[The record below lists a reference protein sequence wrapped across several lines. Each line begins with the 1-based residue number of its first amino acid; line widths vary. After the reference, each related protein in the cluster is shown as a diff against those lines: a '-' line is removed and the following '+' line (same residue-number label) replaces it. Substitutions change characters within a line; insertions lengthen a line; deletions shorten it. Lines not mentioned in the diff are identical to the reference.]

1 MYLVTSDESAERRFF
16 KMPFVVLVPMGRK
29 SSIILIVIGR
39 ERLSDLKIMDVSSYE
54 QTHSEQLS
62 KAMSQYENARQ
73 AYMQSLNA
81 ALDEQDPSQRAS
93 LLQGVVQQ
101 NQQLITI
108 VQSIVSYIDS
118 GSQELKDSA
127 ATTGKTLRDQLE
139 TYKKQSEA
147 IQRHGDQIQKLRELL
162 SQATEATKTA
172 ETYYFGYL
180 IAILVLIALI
190 LVLFLFSKK
199 GDADMGSSLPAG
211 SISVPGTF
219 SFSPTS
225 TTA

>member
-1 MYLVTSDESAERRFF
+1 
-16 KMPFVVLVPMGRK
+16 
-29 SSIILIVIGR
+29 
-39 ERLSDLKIMDVSSYE
+39 MDVSSYE

-162 SQATEATKTA
+162 SQATAATKTA

-199 GDADMGSSLPAG
+199 GDSDMGSSLPAG
-211 SISVPGTF
+211 SINVPGTF
-219 SFSPTS
+219 SFSPT
-225 TTA
+225 TPA